1 MSLAVTSAPTLA
13 VDSAQERS
21 QHRGAGLQ
29 SWEVKQHR
37 ILTGSL
43 EHLNYI
49 LPEVSVSSAVLGSPG
64 GPDSEESAC
73 NEGDRGLIP
82 GSGRSPG
89 EGRGNPLQYSRLE
102 NPMDRGAWR
111 ATVHGVAKSQTRL
124 SDQQTQ
130 CYLGAFSVPE
140 TIGFSSFLKPG

>member
-49 LPEVSVSSAVLGSPG
+49 LPKVSVSSAVLGSPG

-89 EGRGNPLQYSRLE
+89 EGYFICP
-102 NPMDRGAWR
+102 
-111 ATVHGVAKSQTRL
+111 
-124 SDQQTQ
+124 
-130 CYLGAFSVPE
+130 
-140 TIGFSSFLKPG
+140 